1 MNVWCHPL
9 EIAFSSTH
17 ISTWPKGILKIWRL
31 DQNNKIDICTL
42 FSLMLDAYGMFN
54 FPKTQ
59 GFSRI
64 ECQTWS
70 PVGQYDQQDIFN
82 SLAFFMGNNPRLNQV
97 DVVQNTQD

>member
-9 EIAFSSTH
+9 EIAFSSSH
-17 ISTWPKGILKIWRL
+17 ISSWPKGILKVWRL
-31 DQNNKIDICTL
+31 DQNNKIDIY
-42 FSLMLDAYGMFN
+42 AYGMFN

-70 PVGQYDQQDIFN
+70 PVG
-82 SLAFFMGNNPRLNQV
+82 
-97 DVVQNTQD
+97 